1 MDHHRKNEKKV
12 SLYWNESYERNPLSQ
27 RSQKLSWRA
36 INIYVLLLMSS
47 LNVYCIV
54 LPTYNEPT
62 SLPNFWKFLKFFLP
76 KKFFWKTV
84 TLMICSD
91 LNVSLTRRDVH
102 LKTDKDRNSSTQLHD
117 SHNGVNYFLKSNSLM
132 CFSLISQDIFEAFRL
147 TKDTKEISSH

>member
-1 MDHHRKNEKKV
+1 MDHHRKNEKKFHCTE
-12 SLYWNESYERNPLSQ
+12 NESYERNPLSQ

-36 INIYVLLLMSS
+36 INIYVLLFMSS

-62 SLPNFWKFLKFFLP
+62 SLPNVWKLFLP
-76 KKFFWKTV
+76 KKFFRKTV

-91 LNVSLTRRDVH
+91 LNVSLTRKDVH

-117 SHNGVNYFLKSNSLM
+117 SHNGVNYFLKSN
-132 CFSLISQDIFEAFRL
+132 FSLISQDISEAFRL
-147 TKDTKEISSH
+147 TKDTKDISCH